1 MPIDLEK
8 FKIAYEKWV
17 EESLPEFR
25 ASNEKI
31 FKTYPLIV
39 SDDAPWTPY
48 KGESSEQTFALVTSG
63 GLRINPSG
71 FDSGLFR
78 PPLRAS
84 FFVHHTEIFN
94 IKN

>member
-63 GLRINPSG
+63 GLRINLST
-71 FDSGLFR
+71 DSG
-78 PPLRAS
+78 
-84 FFVHHTEIFN
+84 
-94 IKN
+94 